1 MTMTGATETAVN
13 VSKVVVLLDHIKN
26 NRIEYLLLVAIGHL
40 VGATAFLSE
49 KAAGVCA

>member
-1 MTMTGATETAVN
+1 MITGAQAEAAVN
-13 VSKVVVLLDHIKN
+13 ASKIVMCIDHVKN

-40 VGATAFLSE
+40 VGATTFVVD

>member
-1 MTMTGATETAVN
+1 MTGTESVEAVVN
-13 VSKVVVLLDHIKN
+13 ASKVVACIDHVRN

-40 VGATAFLSE
+40 VGATAFVAD

>member
-1 MTMTGATETAVN
+1 MTLTTTTEAAVN

-40 VGATAFLSE
+40 VGATAYISE
-49 KAAGVCA
+49 RASGVCA